1 MPLARPLG
9 ITIAVTA
16 SVVLLSYLLPVDWQ
30 STGVGLCL
38 LIATYGLVL
47 RHDASTIRRHGL
59 SLGGVFEPVPLSARR
74 LAAAVGTSL
83 LWCLLAAVI
92 FFPPFW
98 AAFVAFWHPLRD
110 FDAPPAPPLDS
121 VLTQLLGIAMPE
133 EMFYRGYAQSALDE
147 AFKWRFQL
155 FGATLG
161 AGILVSSAVFA
172 LGHFATSANPARLS
186 VFFPSLVFG
195 WLRAR
200 SGGIGSAVLF
210 HAACNIFSAYL
221 SDGYFGH

>member
-9 ITIAVTA
+9 IAVAVTA
-16 SVVLLSYLLPVDWQ
+16 IVVLLSYMLPVDWQ

-38 LIATYGLVL
+38 LLATYVLVL
-47 RHDASTIRRHGL
+47 RHDSATIRQHGL
-59 SLGGVFEPVPLSARR
+59 SLGGVFEPEPLSAAR
-74 LAAAVGTSL
+74 LARAVATSAG
-83 LWCLLAAVI
+83 WCLLVALI

-98 AAFVAFWHPLRD
+98 AAFVAFWHPVRD
-110 FDAPPAPPLDS
+110 FHPPPAPRLNA

-133 EMFYRGYAQSALDE
+133 EMFYRGYAQSALDH

-161 AGILVSSAVFA
+161 AGVLVSSAVFA
-172 LGHFATSANPARLS
+172 LGHFATSENPARLS

-195 WLRAR
+195 WLRGR
-200 SGGIGSAVLF
+200 TGGIGAAVLF
-210 HAACNIFSAYL
+210 HALCNIFSAYL
-221 SDGYFGH
+221 SDGYFAH